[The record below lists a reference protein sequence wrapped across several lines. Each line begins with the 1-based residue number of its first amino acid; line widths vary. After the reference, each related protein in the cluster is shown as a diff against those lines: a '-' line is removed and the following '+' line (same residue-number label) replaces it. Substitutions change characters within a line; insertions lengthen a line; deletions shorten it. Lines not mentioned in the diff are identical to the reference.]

1 MNIIFKK
8 QTRAFEVLL
17 NRFVNL
23 RGLNANIYFPQTSN
37 SIYNDEDSDY
47 TYLESADVHNKFLF
61 MNLTMT
67 ASDSLYELDPFFTEN
82 DDRKFITLP
91 SEEYPQGSMVVV
103 KYDEE
108 TIMKFKIDKTILAKN
123 KTYKIHYLVP
133 MG

>member
-8 QTRAFEVLL
+8 QTRAFKILL

-23 RGLNANIYFPQTSN
+23 RGLNASIYFPQTSN

-47 TYLESADVHNKFLF
+47 TYLESADVYNKFLF

-103 KYDEE
+103 KYNEE